1 MKGSFRRLLR
11 HLCFPPWKLRQALP
25 QSTLDTLTQ
34 AIGQSERGHSGEIH
48 FAVENALHWR
58 QLRRGLTARD
68 RAVEV
73 FSQLRV
79 WDTEDNNG
87 VLIYLLLADRAV
99 EIVAD
104 RSVAR
109 KLSPPEWA
117 CICQQMQA
125 RFRQAEFEAGIL
137 IGIAEVG
144 RHLNQ
149 HFSGVDHRG
158 NELPNEPTLI
168 RSR

>member
-1 MKGSFRRLLR
+1 MNGKLRRTLR

-25 QSTLDTLTQ
+25 QSTLETLTR

-58 QLRRGLTARD
+58 QLRRGLTARE
-68 RAVEV
+68 RAIEV

-79 WDTEDNNG
+79 WDTEHNNG

-104 RSVAR
+104 RSVSR
-109 KLSPPEWA
+109 MLSPAEWA
-117 CICQQMQA
+117 RICQQMEA
-125 RFRQAEFEAGIL
+125 RFRQEDFEAGIL
-137 IGIAEVG
+137 IGVAEVG
-144 RHLNQ
+144 RHLTQ
-149 HFSGVDHRG
+149 HFSGEDHDG
-158 NELPNEPTLI
+158 NELPNAPTLI
-168 RSR
+168 RST